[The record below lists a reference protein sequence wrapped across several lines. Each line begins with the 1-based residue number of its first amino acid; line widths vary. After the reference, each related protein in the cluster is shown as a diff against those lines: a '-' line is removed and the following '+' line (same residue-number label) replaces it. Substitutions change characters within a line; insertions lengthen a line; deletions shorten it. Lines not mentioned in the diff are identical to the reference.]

1 MGPIVCKIRVVLYII
16 YLYHSKYTCIGI
28 WKWNVRIFGKCADQ
42 VCRYIVP
49 SNIHAMSSP
58 PSLRDLYIDP
68 AQTWAFTTP
77 TPPPNTTITSP
88 APPTTPP
95 IPVAQSYQWSTRPSH
110 NSIFDLSPSLDLSE
124 PTGINAAQLFKA
136 FVASAV
142 LQYTS
147 NAIAMP
153 WEVGKLLLQV
163 QWVPRDAGEPEPPYA
178 EDDHEE
184 AVRFLFPSG

>member
-1 MGPIVCKIRVVLYII
+1 M
-16 YLYHSKYTCIGI
+16 
-28 WKWNVRIFGKCADQ
+28 RIFGKCADQ
-42 VCRYIVP
+42 VCRPLVP
-49 SNIHAMSSP
+49 CNVHAMSSP

-77 TPPPNTTITSP
+77 TPLSNATIP
-88 APPTTPP
+88 APTPP
-95 IPVAQSYQWSTRPSH
+95 AAPVAQSYQWSTRPSH

-163 QWVPRDAGEPEPPYA
+163 QWVPRDAGEPEPLHA

-184 AVRFLFPSG
+184 AVRVSFFPSG